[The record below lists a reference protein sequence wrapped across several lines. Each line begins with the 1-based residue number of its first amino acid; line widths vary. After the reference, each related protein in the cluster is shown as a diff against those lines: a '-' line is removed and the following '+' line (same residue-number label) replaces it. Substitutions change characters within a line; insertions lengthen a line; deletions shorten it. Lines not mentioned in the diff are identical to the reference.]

1 MPEID
6 KIGTPAVVSPPPLA
20 ANSVGGARA
29 GENIR
34 AGDACYV
41 GADGRIYRS
50 IGARPDHA
58 ADVRGFA
65 ASDAAE
71 HQPLTLVF
79 DIAVRYGEQLRQ
91 GAALYLSGRRP
102 GGLAYTPSPGGTRP
116 IAVVLDTRRVHFLPA
131 RAAVRL
137 ERRSARS

>member
-6 KIGTPAVVSPPPLA
+6 KVGTPSVSSTRPLTT
-20 ANSVGGARA
+20 NSLGGALA
-29 GENIR
+29 GESIR

-41 GADGRIYRS
+41 GADGRVYRS

-65 ASDAAE
+65 ASNATED
-71 HQPLTLVF
+71 QPLTLVF
-79 DIAVRYGEQLRQ
+79 DIAMRYGERLRQ
-91 GAALYLSGRRP
+91 GAALYLSGSRP
-102 GGLAYTPSPGGTRP
+102 GGLAYAPSAGGTRP
-116 IAVVLDTRRVHFLPA
+116 IAVVLDASRVHFLPA

-137 ERRSARS
+137 VRRSARR